1 MKVAIDSR
9 MVELGGT
16 FFALKGEKV
25 DGHNYLKEVAEKGA
39 AEVVVEE
46 YYTGPDFGMNLCK
59 VPDVKEELRRRA
71 REKRK
76 TFTGKVVGITGSVG
90 KTTTKEFLA
99 TLLESTFSVGKN
111 FGSYNSQLTLPLTIL
126 NCEGD
131 VWVLEM
137 GMSRPGELACLT
149 EIAQPEIVLV
159 TKIAYSHSEFFDD
172 LQGIAR
178 AKAEIIKSP
187 RLEKA
192 FVGEQV
198 REFSPFEK
206 GVVPKEVEIELPF
219 AATHLRENFF
229 LAKAAAEYLGVPLSE
244 ICKQAKKLSPFSR
257 RFERIEVGGICFIN
271 DTYNAN
277 PASVKAAL
285 ANLPEGN
292 RRIAVLGEMRELGK
306 FSQECHKDVSAFAK
320 KSCDR
325 LFTLGEAFVGESI
338 DHFSEKEK
346 LLDALRKE
354 LREGD
359 VVLLKGSNSLQ
370 MWTLLDHLSSEMA

>member
-9 MVELGGT
+9 KIEPSGI
-16 FFALKGEKV
+16 FFALKGEKR
-25 DGHNYLKEVAEKGA
+25 DGHKFLQEVASRGA
-39 AEVVVEE
+39 THAVVEE
-46 YYTGPDFGMNLCK
+46 SYDGPDFGLSLCR

-76 TFTGKVVGITGSVG
+76 AFTGKVVGITGSVG

-99 TLLESTFSVGKN
+99 TLLESTLSVGKS
-111 FGSYNSQLTLPLTIL
+111 FESYNSQLTLPLTIL
-126 NCEGD
+126 NCEGE

-137 GMSRPGELACLT
+137 GMSKPGELAQLT
-149 EIAQPEIVLV
+149 EIAQPEVVLV
-159 TKIAYSHSEFFDD
+159 TKIAYSHSEFFED
-172 LQGIAR
+172 LEGIAK
-178 AKAEIIKSP
+178 AKAEILQSP
-187 RLEKA
+187 RLEKV

-198 REFSPFEK
+198 RKFSSFVK
-206 GVVPKEVEIELPF
+206 GVVPDEVEVELPF

-229 LAKAAAEYLGVPLSE
+229 LAKAAAEYLGVSLSE
-244 ICKQAKKLSPFSR
+244 ICKQAKKLSPFTR

-277 PASVKAAL
+277 PASVMAAL
-285 ANLPEGN
+285 ENLPKGN

-306 FSQECHKDVSAFAK
+306 FSQKCHEDVSAFAK

-325 LFTLGEAFVGESI
+325 LFTLGRAFAGESV

-346 LLDALRKE
+346 LLEALCKE

-370 MWTLLDHLSSEMA
+370 MWTLLDHLSSKMA